1 MQNTT
6 TVVVTDANILVN
18 FCHIDYF
25 KHLGSLGKYRLLV
38 PDEVYVEITSKTQ
51 KTKVDDAFEAGI
63 LEGISIRQIDTLRL
77 FSQLR
82 DIMGKGES
90 ACLALAYSSG
100 HHLASDEKRLFRRK
114 ALELVGQERIL
125 RTEDFIAAGIRA
137 GTFSIAEAD
146 FFKQVLAKNKYAM
159 KFSSFSEFVS
169 TV

>member
-25 KHLGSLGKYRLLV
+25 NHLGSLGKYRLLV
-38 PDEVYVEITSKTQ
+38 PDEVYAEITPKAQ
-51 KTKVDDAFEAGI
+51 KTKVDDAIEAGI
-63 LEGISIRQIDTLRL
+63 LESISIRQIDTLRL

-100 HHLASDEKRLFRRK
+100 YHLASDEKRLFRRK
-114 ALELVGQERIL
+114 ALELVGPERIL

-137 GTFSIAEAD
+137 SRFSIAEAD

-159 KFSSFSEFVS
+159 KFASFSEFVS